1 MGGKKAFLLF
11 IILYGFDLTYTKVN
25 HHDMGR
31 EKAHLLTEKLN
42 RGKLLFAPLQFN
54 KPEGKDGR
62 KCCFCT
68 ILLLM
73 KIENI
78 KESNDKKKCRNG
90 LC

>member
-1 MGGKKAFLLF
+1 MGEKSLPLF
-11 IILYGFDLTYTKVN
+11 IILYVFDLTYTKVN
-25 HHDMGR
+25 HHDVGR
-31 EKAHLLTEKLN
+31 EKACLLTEKLN
-42 RGKLLFAPLQFN
+42 RGKLLFALLQLN

-62 KCCFCT
+62 QCCFCT

-78 KESNDKKKCRNG
+78 KESNKKKCRNG